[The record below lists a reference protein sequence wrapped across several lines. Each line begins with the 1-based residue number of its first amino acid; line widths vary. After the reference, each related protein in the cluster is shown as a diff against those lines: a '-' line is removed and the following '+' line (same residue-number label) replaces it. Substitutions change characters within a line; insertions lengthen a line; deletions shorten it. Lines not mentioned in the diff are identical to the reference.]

1 MATPFE
7 LTEDGFE
14 LQFAASHLGHF
25 VLTNTILPKVLAA
38 GPGAR
43 IIPLTSSGHRYSG
56 VRFNDPNFTEPG
68 SYTRY
73 DAYGQAK
80 SAVILYA
87 VALNKRLS
95 ASSRTG
101 VRAYAV
107 HPGSIQTNLQ
117 SHVMKVPAA
126 ELAQMMEDA
135 AERVMGMSIDEYRR
149 TNPWLTLQQGCATTL
164 RAALDPELVEREGVY
179 LQDCELNTDP
189 KWIKEWATDPELAE
203 KLWALSEELV
213 GEKFDV

>member
-7 LTEDGFE
+7 LTQDGFE

-25 VLTNTILPKVLAA
+25 ILTNTILPKVLAA
-38 GPGAR
+38 GSGAR
-43 IIPLTSSGHRYSG
+43 IVGLTSSGHRYSG
-56 VRFNDPNFTEPG
+56 VRFSDPNFQEPG

-87 VALNKRLS
+87 VALNKRL
-95 ASSRTG
+95 ARRG
-101 VRAYAV
+101 VHAYAV

-117 SHVMKVPAA
+117 SHVMQVPPE
-126 ELAQMMEDA
+126 ELAVMMEDA
-135 AERVMGMSIDEYRR
+135 AVRVMGMSLEEYRR

-164 RAALDPELVEREGVY
+164 RAALDLGLVKREGVY
-179 LQDCELNTDP
+179 LQNCDLTTDA
-189 KWIKEWATDPELAE
+189 KWVREWATDPELAE
-203 KLWALSEELV
+203 KLWTLSEELV